1 MVRFFI
7 EDDDM
12 TSHAIMHRVAYKVID
27 LIYEELEKTKDLELY
42 KDVLRIAEHHLSD
55 IYFFQGIP
63 SGKEE

>member
-27 LIYEELEKTKDLELY
+27 LIYEELEKTKNLELY
-42 KDVLRIAEHHLSD
+42 EDVLRIAEAHLSD
-55 IYFFQGIP
+55 MLFFQRMP